1 MPGPMLYGYVFIDE
15 NGDGVRQETEQT
27 GLNEV
32 WITLEKAGYSGD
44 ATKTVGDDGWYQ
56 FDLIMSG
63 QYTLKANIPSD
74 YAPTSPTEV
83 TFTKVPP
90 VDQYISF
97 GVQKK
102 WAQIGDRVWYD
113 ANANGVMDGDEPGI
127 SNVTVDLLADNAGA
141 PGEWVATAT
150 TANDGAYLFD
160 GILPGVYWA
169 KVTDTNNALAQM
181 TLTAGPNSQPNPHG
195 PITVANK
202 QAYLDADFGYA
213 FIPGPAQTVI
223 SDLVWNDLNGNGVQ
237 DPGEP
242 GIPGIQVCA
251 QTVSYIGRVCATTN
265 SNGIYGIF
273 GLSPRAYLISV
284 TIPPA
289 GMSLTHGFYVPV
301 VLRPGERRTDIDFG
315 YR

>member
-1 MPGPMLYGYVFIDE
+1 
-15 NGDGVRQETEQT
+15 
-27 GLNEV
+27 
-32 WITLEKAGYSGD
+32 
-44 ATKTVGDDGWYQ
+44 
-56 FDLIMSG
+56 
-63 QYTLKANIPSD
+63 
-74 YAPTSPTEV
+74 
-83 TFTKVPP
+83 
-90 VDQYISF
+90 
-97 GVQKK
+97 
-102 WAQIGDRVWYD
+102 
-113 ANANGVMDGDEPGI
+113 
-127 SNVTVDLLADNAGA
+127 
-141 PGEWVATAT
+141 
-150 TANDGAYLFD
+150 
-160 GILPGVYWA
+160 
-169 KVTDTNNALAQM
+169 
-181 TLTAGPNSQPNPHG
+181 
-195 PITVANK
+195 
-202 QAYLDADFGYA
+202 
-213 FIPGPAQTVI
+213 VI